1 MRILLDTNVL
11 IDMYA
16 RRQPFE
22 KDAARLVVM
31 SVLGDAELWATSNSF
46 TDVFFVLRKTFNSRE
61 VQDMIERSLEWI
73 NVCSVNSDDIK
84 RALSCRWSDF
94 EDCIVDVC
102 ADKIKADYVLTR
114 DCSGF
119 ASSKEAV
126 LDPKGF
132 FAMLERDRGLT
143 YGTVDW

>member
-22 KDAARLVVM
+22 KDAARLVIM

-94 EDCIVDVC
+94 EDCIVD
-102 ADKIKADYVLTR
+102 A
-114 DCSGF
+114 
-119 ASSKEAV
+119 
-126 LDPKGF
+126 
-132 FAMLERDRGLT
+132 
-143 YGTVDW
+143 